1 MDAAGK
7 TVVRRKL
14 QRSEMSAFFRSL
26 PPCLIGIEACAT
38 AHYWARLI
46 GHAGH
51 DVRLIPPAY
60 VKPYVRRSKT
70 DAADAEA
77 ICEAVGRPNMRFV
90 PVKSAS
96 QQASLPHHRTRDLL
110 VRQRTM
116 LINALRGHLGD
127 FGIIAPAGRNRVSD
141 LFMALQDADE
151 TEVPALAREALR
163 SLAAELEALETRIEE
178 IEKVI
183 VREHKDNAISRHL
196 ATIPG
201 IGPIT
206 ASAIAATIADPAAF
220 KSGRELAAWIGLVP
234 KQHSSGGKQKL
245 GRVSKQGDRYLRRLL
260 TIGATAVMRR
270 LPGKTDG
277 YSTWIRTLLGR
288 RPFRLVSLA
297 VANKMARIAWA
308 VNGANLC
315 RARRSGAAAQGVFG
329 MGNKLKVAALRGEA
343 SCREQPRKAKN
354 RHPPRCSIMGSRS
367 PSGTP
372 AIC

>member
-1 MDAAGK
+1 
-7 TVVRRKL
+7 
-14 QRSEMSAFFRSL
+14 MSAFFRSL

-277 YSTWIRTLLGR
+277 YSI
-288 RPFRLVSLA
+288 
-297 VANKMARIAWA
+297 
-308 VNGANLC
+308 
-315 RARRSGAAAQGVFG
+315 
-329 MGNKLKVAALRGEA
+329 
-343 SCREQPRKAKN
+343 
-354 RHPPRCSIMGSRS
+354 
-367 PSGTP
+367 
-372 AIC
+372 